1 MTSVM
6 CTSCG
11 NNFNPPDTYKILV
24 EETELLPWSTPA
36 NPQYKEKGPI
46 YLCSKHCYEVYK
58 KNMKEF
64 WDPDGEY

>member
-11 NNFNPPDTYKILV
+11 KEFSPSDAYKILV
-24 EETELLPWSTPA
+24 EETELLPWSTLD

-46 YLCSKHCYEVYK
+46 YLCSKKCYQAFK
-58 KNMKEF
+58 MNMKEF
-64 WDPDGEY
+64 WHPEGEY